1 MPLTFAASDEP
12 RRLSPVVLSATASS
26 PVRQRPGA
34 RRWTLALVGVAVLAL
49 AACGDKKA
57 PAAAPAAPTVGY
69 LTVVV
74 QTQGLTTELAGR
86 TRASQSAEVRPQV
99 SGILQKRLFI
109 EGSVVKAGQPLYQID
124 ARTLEATVKSAEAAL
139 AKSRA
144 SAQTARTN
152 AERNAELVKID
163 AISRQVFDESQAQVA
178 QSAADVAV
186 AQAALENAR
195 INLQYSRIVAPIGG
209 QIDLSAVLPGSLV
222 TANQA
227 QALTTISQLDPI
239 HVDITQSSS
248 ELLELRRQWQAG
260 TFGKVEAGGAPVRLA
275 LEDGSRYPHAGKLQ
289 FTGATV
295 SQTTGAITLRAVFP
309 NPDRL
314 LMPGMYVRARLSTGE
329 ASDAIVLPQQAV
341 QRDPAGKPS
350 VQLLNADN
358 KIEKR
363 PIRLGQALGAQWLVL
378 EGLKAGDRV
387 MVEGFQKARVGQT
400 VTPLAM
406 RMEGNRVVEDK
417 PSASTGQGG
426 PAGQGG
432 QAGQIPAASA
442 PPKP

>member
-1 MPLTFAASDEP
+1 MPLTLAASDEP
-12 RRLSPVVLSATASS
+12 RRLPSVALSATASS

-99 SGILQKRLFI
+99 SGILQKRLFT

-378 EGLKAGDRV
+378 EGLKTGDRV

>member
-12 RRLSPVVLSATASS
+12 RRVSPVALSATAPS
-26 PVRQRPGA
+26 PVRQRPGT
-34 RRWTLALVGVAVLAL
+34 RRWTLALVGAAVLAL

-57 PAAAPAAPTVGY
+57 PAAAPAAPSVGY

-74 QTQGLTTELAGR
+74 QAQGLSTELAGR

-99 SGILQKRLFI
+99 SGILQKRLFT

-406 RMEGNRVVEDK
+406 RVEGNRVVEDK
-417 PSASTGQGG
+417 PTASTGQGG

>member
-12 RRLSPVVLSATASS
+12 RRVPPVALSATAPS

-34 RRWTLALVGVAVLAL
+34 RRWTLALVAAAVLAL

-57 PAAAPAAPTVGY
+57 PAAAPAAPSVGY

-74 QTQGLTTELAGR
+74 QAQGLSTELAGR

-99 SGILQKRLFI
+99 SGILQKRLFT

-406 RMEGNRVVEDK
+406 RVEGNRVVEDK
-417 PSASTGQGG
+417 PTASTGQGG

-432 QAGQIPAASA
+432 QAGQLPAASA

>member
-1 MPLTFAASDEP
+1 MPLTTPVPFRLP
-12 RRLSPVVLSATASS
+12 RSLACGLLVATA
-26 PVRQRPGA
+26 
-34 RRWTLALVGVAVLAL
+34 LALV
-49 AACGDKKA
+49 ACGDKKA
-57 PAAAPAAPTVGY
+57 PAAAPAAPSVGY
-69 LTVVV
+69 LAVVL
-74 QTQGLTTELAGR
+74 QTQGLHTELAGR

-99 SGILQKRLFI
+99 SGILQKRLFT
-109 EGSVVKAGQPLYQID
+109 EGAVVKAGQPLYEID

-139 AKSRA
+139 AKARA
-144 SAQTARTN
+144 TAQTARTN

-178 QSAADVAV
+178 QSTADVAV

-195 INLQYSRIVAPIGG
+195 INLQYSRITAPISG
-209 QIDLSAVLPGSLV
+209 QTELSVVLPGALV

-239 HVDITQSSS
+239 HVDITQSSA

-260 TFGKVEAGGAPVRLA
+260 VFGKVESSGAPVRLA
-275 LEDGSRYPHAGKLQ
+275 LEDGSVYPHAGKLQ

-309 NPDRL
+309 NPERL
-314 LMPGMYVRARLSTGE
+314 LMPGMYVRARLATGE
-329 ASDAIVLPQQAV
+329 SSEAIVLPQQAV

-350 VQLLNADN
+350 VQLINAEN

-378 EGLKAGDRV
+378 DGLKAGERV
-387 MVEGFQKARVGQT
+387 MVDGFQKARVGQT
-400 VTPLAM
+400 VTPVAM
-406 RMEGNRVVEDK
+406 RVDGSRVVE
-417 PSASTGQGG
+417 AQAAA
-426 PAGQGG
+426 PAGQ
-432 QAGQIPAASA
+432 APAASA

>member
-1 MPLTFAASDEP
+1 MPLTTFVSPRLTRPLACGLVVAA
-12 RRLSPVVLSATASS
+12 A
-26 PVRQRPGA
+26 
-34 RRWTLALVGVAVLAL
+34 LAL

-57 PAAAPAAPTVGY
+57 PAAAPAAPSVGY
-69 LTVVV
+69 LTVVL
-74 QTQGLTTELAGR
+74 QTQGLHTELAGR

-99 SGILQKRLFI
+99 SGILQQRLFT
-109 EGSVVKAGQPLYQID
+109 EGAVVKAGQPLYQID
-124 ARTLEATVKSAEAAL
+124 ARTLEATVKSTEAAL
-139 AKSRA
+139 ARARA

-195 INLQYSRIVAPIGG
+195 INLQYSRITAPISG
-209 QIDLSAVLPGSLV
+209 QTELSVVLPGSLV

-239 HVDITQSSS
+239 HVDITQSSA

-260 TFGKVEAGGAPVRLA
+260 LFGKVEGSGAPVRLA

-314 LMPGMYVRARLSTGE
+314 LMPGMYVRAQLATGE
-329 ASDAIVLPQQAV
+329 SSEAIVLPQQAV

-350 VQLLNADN
+350 VQLINAEN

-387 MVEGFQKARVGQT
+387 MVDGFQKARVGQA
-400 VTPLAM
+400 VTPVAM
-406 RMEGNRVVEDK
+406 RMNGSRVVE
-417 PSASTGQGG
+417 AQAAA
-426 PAGQGG
+426 PAGQ
-432 QAGQIPAASA
+432 AAVASA

>member
-1 MPLTFAASDEP
+1 MPLTTSVPSRLP
-12 RRLSPVVLSATASS
+12 RP
-26 PVRQRPGA
+26 
-34 RRWTLALVGVAVLAL
+34 LACGLLVAAVLAL

-57 PAAAPAAPTVGY
+57 PAAAPPPPSVGY
-69 LTVVV
+69 LNVVL
-74 QTQGLTTELAGR
+74 QTQGLHTELAGR

-99 SGILQKRLFI
+99 SGILQKRLFT
-109 EGSVVKAGQPLYQID
+109 EGAVVKAGQPLYEID
-124 ARTLEATVKSAEAAL
+124 ARTLEATARSAEAAL
-139 AKSRA
+139 AKARA
-144 SAQTARTN
+144 TAQTARTN

-186 AQAALENAR
+186 AQASLENAR
-195 INLQYSRIVAPIGG
+195 INLQYSRISAPISG
-209 QIDLSAVLPGSLV
+209 QTELSVVLPGALV

-239 HVDITQSSS
+239 HVDITQSSA

-260 TFGKVEAGGAPVRLA
+260 VFGKVEGSGAPVRLM

-289 FTGATV
+289 FTGAAV

-309 NPDRL
+309 NPDRV
-314 LMPGMYVRARLSTGE
+314 LMPGMYVRAQLATGE
-329 ASDAIVLPQQAV
+329 SSEAIVLPQQAV

-350 VQLLNADN
+350 VQLINAEN

-387 MVEGFQKARVGQT
+387 MVDGFQKARVGQA
-400 VTPLAM
+400 VTPVAM
-406 RMEGNRVVEDK
+406 RMNGSRVVE
-417 PSASTGQGG
+417 AQAAA
-426 PAGQGG
+426 PAGQ
-432 QAGQIPAASA
+432 AAAASA

>member
-1 MPLTFAASDEP
+1 MPLTFVSSGVP
-12 RRLSPVVLSATASS
+12 GRVTPVPVVVSS
-26 PVRQRPGA
+26 RPARPPGA
-34 RRWTLALVGVAVLAL
+34 RRWAWALLVLALFGL
-49 AACGDKKA
+49 AACGDQKA
-57 PAAAPAAPTVGY
+57 PKAAPAAPPVGF
-69 LTVVV
+69 LTVVL
-74 QTQGLTTELAGR
+74 QSQGLHTELAGR

-99 SGILQKRLFI
+99 SGILQQRLFT
-109 EGSVVKAGQPLYQID
+109 EGATVKAGQPLYQID

-139 AKSRA
+139 AKARA

-222 TANQA
+222 TANQT

-239 HVDITQSSS
+239 HVDITQSSA

-260 TFGKVEAGGAPVRLA
+260 TFGKVEASGAPVRLA
-275 LEDGSRYPHAGKLQ
+275 LEDGSAYPHVGKLQ

-295 SQTTGAITLRAVFP
+295 GQSTGAITLRAVFP

-314 LMPGMYVRARLSTGE
+314 LMPGMYVRARLATGE
-329 ASDAIVLPQQAV
+329 ASQAIVLPQQAV

-350 VQLLNADN
+350 VQLINADN

-363 PIRLGQALGAQWLVL
+363 AIRLGQALGAQWLVL
-378 EGLKAGDRV
+378 DGLKAGDRV
-387 MVEGFQKARVGQT
+387 MVDGFQKARVGQA
-400 VTPLAM
+400 VTPVAM
-406 RMEGNRVVEDK
+406 RVDGNRVVEAQ
-417 PSASTGQGG
+417 SAA
-426 PAGQGG
+426 PAGQS
-432 QAGQIPAASA
+432 PSA
-442 PPKP
+442 TPPKP

>member
-1 MPLTFAASDEP
+1 MPLTFVASDVPARQP
-12 RRLSPVVLSATASS
+12 R
-26 PVRQRPGA
+26 A
-34 RRWTLALVGVAVLAL
+34 RRWAWALVGAAVFGL

-57 PAAAPAAPTVGY
+57 PSAAPAAPPVGV
-69 LTVVV
+69 LTVVL
-74 QTQGLTTELAGR
+74 QSQGLHTELAGR

-99 SGILQKRLFI
+99 SGILQKRLFT
-109 EGSVVKAGQPLYQID
+109 EGAMVKAGQPLYQID
-124 ARTLEATVKSAEAAL
+124 ARTLEAAAKSAEAAL
-139 AKSRA
+139 AKARA

-195 INLQYSRIVAPIGG
+195 INLQYTRISAPISG

-222 TANQA
+222 TANQT

-239 HVDITQSSS
+239 HVDITQSSA

-260 TFGKVEAGGAPVRLA
+260 TFGKVEAGGAPVRLT
-275 LEDGSRYPHAGKLQ
+275 LEDGSAYPHAGKLQ

-295 SQTTGAITLRAVFP
+295 GQSTGAITLRAVFP

-314 LMPGMYVRARLSTGE
+314 LMPGMYVRARLATGE
-329 ASDAIVLPQQAV
+329 SSNAIVLPQQAV

-350 VQLLNADN
+350 VQARQRRQQDRETPHPPGPGPGRPVAGAGWPEGRRPRDGRRLPEGPRGPDRNAPGDAPGSQP
-358 KIEKR
+358 R
-363 PIRLGQALGAQWLVL
+363 GGRQACRTGPGGRCPAQALSA
-378 EGLKAGDRV
+378 
-387 MVEGFQKARVGQT
+387 
-400 VTPLAM
+400 AM
-406 RMEGNRVVEDK
+406 
-417 PSASTGQGG
+417 G
-426 PAGQGG
+426 PRRPG
-432 QAGQIPAASA
+432 
-442 PPKP
+442 

>member
-1 MPLTFAASDEP
+1 MPLTFVSSRAVRPP
-12 RRLSPVVLSATASS
+12 RR
-26 PVRQRPGA
+26 A
-34 RRWTLALVGVAVLAL
+34 RRWSWVLLGAAIFGL
-49 AACGDKKA
+49 AACGDQKA
-57 PAAAPAAPTVGY
+57 PGAAPAAPPVGF
-69 LTVVV
+69 LTVVLK
-74 QTQGLTTELAGR
+74 TQGLHTELAGR

-99 SGILQKRLFI
+99 SGILQKRLFT
-109 EGSVVKAGQPLYQID
+109 EGATVKAGQPLYQID
-124 ARTLEATVKSAEAAL
+124 ARSLEAAAKSAEAAL
-139 AKSRA
+139 AKARA

-195 INLQYSRIVAPIGG
+195 INLQYSRITAPIGG

-222 TANQA
+222 TANQV

-239 HVDITQSSS
+239 HVDITQSSA
-248 ELLELRRQWQAG
+248 ELLALRRQWQAG

-275 LEDGSRYPHAGKLQ
+275 LEDGSAYPHAGKLQ

-295 SQTTGAITLRAVFP
+295 GQSTGAITLRAVFP

-314 LMPGMYVRARLSTGE
+314 LMPGMYVRARLITGE
-329 ASDAIVLPQQAV
+329 ASEAIVLPQQAV

-350 VQLLNADN
+350 VQLINADN

-387 MVEGFQKARVGQT
+387 MVDGFQKARVGQT
-400 VTPLAM
+400 VTPLTM
-406 RMEGNRVVEDK
+406 RVEGNRVVEDK
-417 PSASTGQGG
+417 PA
-426 PAGQGG
+426 G
-432 QAGQIPAASA
+432 QAGQAPAAAA

>member
-1 MPLTFAASDEP
+1 M
-12 RRLSPVVLSATASS
+12 
-26 PVRQRPGA
+26 
-34 RRWTLALVGVAVLAL
+34 GVAALGL
-49 AACGDKKA
+49 AACGDQKA
-57 PAAAPAAPTVGY
+57 SSATPAAPPVGF
-69 LTVVV
+69 LTVVL
-74 QTQGLTTELAGR
+74 QTQGLHTELAGR

-99 SGILQKRLFI
+99 SGILQKRLFT
-109 EGSVVKAGQPLYQID
+109 EGATVKAGQPLYQID
-124 ARTLEATVKSAEAAL
+124 ARTLEAAVKSAEAAL
-139 AKSRA
+139 ARARA

-186 AQAALENAR
+186 AQAALDNAQ

-209 QIDLSAVLPGSLV
+209 QIDLSVVLPGSLV

-239 HVDITQSSS
+239 HVDITQSSA

-260 TFGKVEAGGAPVRLA
+260 TFGKVEASGAPVRLA
-275 LEDGSRYPHAGKLQ
+275 LEDGSAYPHAGKLQ

-295 SQTTGAITLRAVFP
+295 GQSTGAITLRAVFP
-309 NPDRL
+309 NPERL
-314 LMPGMYVRARLSTGE
+314 LMPGMYVRARLATGE
-329 ASDAIVLPQQAV
+329 SGEAIVLPQQAL

-350 VQLLNADN
+350 VQLINADN

-363 PIRLGQALGAQWLVL
+363 PVRLGQALGAQWLVL

-387 MVEGFQKARVGQT
+387 MVDGFQKARVGQT
-400 VTPLAM
+400 VTPVAM
-406 RMEGNRVVEDK
+406 RLDGSRVVEAQ
-417 PSASTGQGG
+417 PSA
-426 PAGQGG
+426 PAGQ
-432 QAGQIPAASA
+432 APEASA
-442 PPKP
+442 APKP

>member
-1 MPLTFAASDEP
+1 MPQTPVPADVARPSNPGPLTF
-12 RRLSPVVLSATASS
+12 SPTTGQALGLRWSWLLIGATA
-26 PVRQRPGA
+26 
-34 RRWTLALVGVAVLAL
+34 LAL
-49 AACGDKKA
+49 AGCGEKKA
-57 PAAAPAAPTVGY
+57 PAAAPAAPSVGY
-69 LTVVV
+69 LSVVL
-74 QTQGLTTELAGR
+74 QTQALDTELSGR

-99 SGILQKRLFI
+99 SGILQKRLFT
-109 EGSVVKAGQPLYQID
+109 EGATVKAGQPLYQID
-124 ARTLEATVKSAEAAL
+124 ARTLQAATQSAEAAL
-139 AKSRA
+139 ARA
-144 SAQTARTN
+144 RATAQTARTN

-195 INLQYSRIVAPIGG
+195 INLQYSRILAPISG
-209 QIDLSAVLPGSLV
+209 QTDLSAVLPGSLV

-239 HVDITQSSS
+239 LVDITQSSA

-260 TFGKVEAGGAPVRLA
+260 AFGKVEARGAPVRLA
-275 LEDGSRYPHAGKLQ
+275 LEDGSLYPHTGTLQ

-309 NPDRL
+309 NPDQV

-329 ASDAIVLPQQAV
+329 TNEAIVLPQQAV

-350 VQLLNADN
+350 VQVLNADN

-363 PIRLGQALGAQWLVL
+363 PIRLGQALGTRWLVL
-378 EGLKAGDRV
+378 EGLKAGERV
-387 MVEGFQKARVGQT
+387 MVDGFQKARVGQV
-400 VTPLAM
+400 VTPVAM
-406 RMEGNRVVEDK
+406 RMEGNRVVEVS
-417 PSASTGQGG
+417 PAS
-426 PAGQGG
+426 PPNG
-432 QAGQIPAASA
+432 QAPASA

>member
-1 MPLTFAASDEP
+1 MPTHKPVPIPMPLTFVASDVPARQP
-12 RRLSPVVLSATASS
+12 R
-26 PVRQRPGA
+26 A
-34 RRWTLALVGVAVLAL
+34 RRWAWALVGAAVFGL

-57 PAAAPAAPTVGY
+57 PSAAPAAPPVGF
-69 LTVVV
+69 LTVVL
-74 QTQGLTTELAGR
+74 QAQGLHTELAGR

-99 SGILQKRLFI
+99 SGILQKRLFT
-109 EGSVVKAGQPLYQID
+109 EGATVKAGQPLYQID

-139 AKSRA
+139 AKARA

-178 QSAADVAV
+178 QSAADVGV

-195 INLQYSRIVAPIGG
+195 INLQYSRISAPISG

-222 TANQA
+222 TANQT

-239 HVDITQSSS
+239 HVDITQSSA

-260 TFGKVEAGGAPVRLA
+260 IFGKVEAGGAPVRLA
-275 LEDGSRYPHAGKLQ
+275 LEDGSAYPHAGKLQ

-295 SQTTGAITLRAVFP
+295 GQSTGAITLRAVFP

-314 LMPGMYVRARLSTGE
+314 LMPGMYVRARLATG
-329 ASDAIVLPQQAV
+329 ASSNAIVLPQQAV

-350 VQLLNADN
+350 VQLINADN

-387 MVEGFQKARVGQT
+387 MVDGFQKARVGQA
-400 VTPLAM
+400 VTPVPM
-406 RMEGNRVVEDK
+406 RLEGSRVVEAQ
-417 PSASTGQGG
+417 SAA
-426 PAGQGG
+426 PAGQ
-432 QAGQIPAASA
+432 APAAAA

>member
-1 MPLTFAASDEP
+1 M
-12 RRLSPVVLSATASS
+12 SPVALSATAPS

-34 RRWTLALVGVAVLAL
+34 RRWTLALVGAAVLAL

-57 PAAAPAAPTVGY
+57 PAAAPAAPSVGY

-74 QTQGLTTELAGR
+74 QAQGLTTELAGR

-99 SGILQKRLFI
+99 SGILQKRLFT

-406 RMEGNRVVEDK
+406 RVEGNRVVEDK
-417 PSASTGQGG
+417 PTASTGQGG

>member
-12 RRLSPVVLSATASS
+12 RRVPPVALSATAPT
-26 PVRQRPGA
+26 PVRQGPGA
-34 RRWTLALVGVAVLAL
+34 RRWTLALVGAAVLAL

-57 PAAAPAAPTVGY
+57 PAAAPAAPSVGY

-74 QTQGLTTELAGR
+74 QAQGLSTELAGR

-99 SGILQKRLFI
+99 SGILQKRLFT

-139 AKSRA
+139 AKARA

-248 ELLELRRQWQAG
+248 ELLELDC
-260 TFGKVEAGGAPVRLA
+260 V
-275 LEDGSRYPHAGKLQ
+275 
-289 FTGATV
+289 
-295 SQTTGAITLRAVFP
+295 
-309 NPDRL
+309 
-314 LMPGMYVRARLSTGE
+314 MST
-329 ASDAIVLPQQAV
+329 
-341 QRDPAGKPS
+341 
-350 VQLLNADN
+350 
-358 KIEKR
+358 
-363 PIRLGQALGAQWLVL
+363 
-378 EGLKAGDRV
+378 
-387 MVEGFQKARVGQT
+387 
-400 VTPLAM
+400 
-406 RMEGNRVVEDK
+406 
-417 PSASTGQGG
+417 
-426 PAGQGG
+426 
-432 QAGQIPAASA
+432 
-442 PPKP
+442 

>member
-1 MPLTFAASDEP
+1 MRPTSVSSAVP
-12 RRLSPVVLSATASS
+12 RRVTTAPVMGSS
-26 PVRQRPGA
+26 RPARQAGA
-34 RRWTLALVGVAVLAL
+34 RRWAWVLLGAALFGL

-57 PAAAPAAPTVGY
+57 PGAAPAAPPVGV
-69 LTVVV
+69 LTVVL
-74 QTQGLTTELAGR
+74 QSQGLHTELAGR

-99 SGILQKRLFI
+99 SGILQKRLFT
-109 EGSVVKAGQPLYQID
+109 EGATVKAGQPLYQID

-139 AKSRA
+139 AKTRA

-186 AQAALENAR
+186 AQAALENSR
-195 INLQYSRIVAPIGG
+195 INLQYTRITAPIGG

-222 TANQA
+222 TANQT
-227 QALTTISQLDPI
+227 QALTTISQLDPV
-239 HVDITQSSS
+239 HVDITQSSA

-260 TFGKVEAGGAPVRLA
+260 TFGKVEASGAPVRLT
-275 LEDGSRYPHAGKLQ
+275 LEDGSAYPHAGKLQ

-295 SQTTGAITLRAVFP
+295 GQSTGAITLRAVFP

-314 LMPGMYVRARLSTGE
+314 LMPGMYVRARLATGE
-329 ASDAIVLPQQAV
+329 ASQAIVLPQQAV

-350 VQLLNADN
+350 VQLVNADN

-387 MVEGFQKARVGQT
+387 MVDGFQKARVGQT
-400 VTPLAM
+400 VTPMAM
-406 RMEGNRVVEDK
+406 RVEGNRVVEAQS
-417 PSASTGQGG
+417 SA
-426 PAGQGG
+426 PAGQ
-432 QAGQIPAASA
+432 APAAT

>member
-12 RRLSPVVLSATASS
+12 RRVPPVALSATAPS

-34 RRWTLALVGVAVLAL
+34 RRWTLALVGAAVLAL

-57 PAAAPAAPTVGY
+57 PAAAPAAPSVGY

-74 QTQGLTTELAGR
+74 QAQGLSTELAGR

-99 SGILQKRLFI
+99 SGILQKRLFT

-406 RMEGNRVVEDK
+406 RVEGNRVVEDK
-417 PSASTGQGG
+417 PAASTGQGG

>member
-1 MPLTFAASDEP
+1 MPLTLAASDEP
-12 RRLSPVVLSATASS
+12 RRLPSVALSATASS

-99 SGILQKRLFI
+99 SGILQKRLFT

>member
-1 MPLTFAASDEP
+1 MP
-12 RRLSPVVLSATASS
+12 LSPVSS
-26 PVRQRPGA
+26 PVPRQATTPTQVISASPVRPACA
-34 RRWTLALVGVAVLAL
+34 RRWPWLLAGVAALGL
-49 AACGDKKA
+49 AACGDQKA
-57 PAAAPAAPTVGY
+57 PGAPPAAPPVGF
-69 LTVVV
+69 LTVAL
-74 QTQGLTTELAGR
+74 QTQGLHTELAGR

-99 SGILQKRLFI
+99 SGILQKRLFT
-109 EGSVVKAGQPLYQID
+109 EGATVRAGQPLYQID
-124 ARTLEATVKSAEAAL
+124 ARTLGASVKSAEAAL
-139 AKSRA
+139 AKAKA

-186 AQAALENAR
+186 AQAALENAQ
-195 INLQYSRIVAPIGG
+195 INLQFSRIVAPIDG

-239 HVDITQSSS
+239 HVDITQSSA

-260 TFGKVEAGGAPVRLA
+260 TFGKVGASGAPVRLT
-275 LEDGSRYPHAGKLQ
+275 LEDGSAYPHAGQLQ

-295 SQTTGAITLRAVFP
+295 GQSTGAITLRAVFP

-329 ASDAIVLPQQAV
+329 SGEAIVLPQQAL

-350 VQLLNADN
+350 VQLINADN

-363 PIRLGQALGAQWLVL
+363 PIRLGQALDAQWLVL
-378 EGLKAGDRV
+378 DGLKAGDRV
-387 MVEGFQKARVGQT
+387 MVDGFQKARVGQA
-400 VTPLAM
+400 VTPVAM
-406 RMEGNRVVEDK
+406 RVDGNRVVEAQA
-417 PSASTGQGG
+417 SAS
-426 PAGQGG
+426 AGQA
-432 QAGQIPAASA
+432 QTAAA
-442 PPKP
+442 PKP

>member
-12 RRLSPVVLSATASS
+12 RRLPPVALSATASS

-99 SGILQKRLFI
+99 SGILQKRLFT

>member
-1 MPLTFAASDEP
+1 MP
-12 RRLSPVVLSATASS
+12 PVAQSATASS

-99 SGILQKRLFI
+99 SGILQKRLFT

-195 INLQYSRIVAPIGG
+195 INLQYSRILAPIGG

-260 TFGKVEAGGAPVRLA
+260 TFGKVESGGAPVRLA

>member
-1 MPLTFAASDEP
+1 MPLTFAVAPEVSRRGRAGGPFPASP
-12 RRLSPVVLSATASS
+12 PS
-26 PVRQRPGA
+26 GA
-34 RRWTLALVGVAVLAL
+34 RRWAWALVGAAVLGL
-49 AACGDKKA
+49 AACGDRKA
-57 PAAAPAAPTVGY
+57 PSAAPAAPPVGV
-69 LTVVV
+69 LTVVL
-74 QTQGLTTELAGR
+74 QSQGLHTELAGR

-99 SGILQKRLFI
+99 SGILQKRLFT
-109 EGSVVKAGQPLYQID
+109 EGATVKAGQPLYQID

-139 AKSRA
+139 AKTRA

-195 INLQYSRIVAPIGG
+195 INLQYSRITAPIGG

-222 TANQA
+222 TANQT

-239 HVDITQSSS
+239 LVDITQSSA

-275 LEDGSRYPHAGKLQ
+275 LEDGSAYPHAGKLQ

-295 SQTTGAITLRAVFP
+295 GQSTGAITLRAVFP

-314 LMPGMYVRARLSTGE
+314 LMPGMYVRARLATGE
-329 ASDAIVLPQQAV
+329 ASEAIVVPQQAV

-350 VQLLNADN
+350 VQLVNADN

-363 PIRLGQALGAQWLVL
+363 PIRLGQALGARWLVL

-387 MVEGFQKARVGQT
+387 MVDGFQKARVGQT
-400 VTPLAM
+400 VTPVAM
-406 RMEGNRVVEDK
+406 RMDGNRVVEAQ
-417 PSASTGQGG
+417 SAATAGA
-426 PAGQGG
+426 PAG
-432 QAGQIPAASA
+432 ASA
-442 PPKP
+442 VPPKP

>member
-1 MPLTFAASDEP
+1 MPLTTLVSPRLTRPLACGLVVAA
-12 RRLSPVVLSATASS
+12 A
-26 PVRQRPGA
+26 
-34 RRWTLALVGVAVLAL
+34 LAL

-57 PAAAPAAPTVGY
+57 PAAAPAAPSVGY
-69 LTVVV
+69 LTVVL
-74 QTQGLTTELAGR
+74 QTQGLHTELAGR

-99 SGILQKRLFI
+99 SGILQQRLFT
-109 EGSVVKAGQPLYQID
+109 EGAVVKAGQPLYQID
-124 ARTLEATVKSAEAAL
+124 ARTLEAAVKSTEAAL
-139 AKSRA
+139 ARARA

-195 INLQYSRIVAPIGG
+195 INLQYSRITAPISG
-209 QIDLSAVLPGSLV
+209 QTELSVVLPGALV

-239 HVDITQSSS
+239 HVDITQSSA

-260 TFGKVEAGGAPVRLA
+260 LFGKVEGSGAPVRLM

-295 SQTTGAITLRAVFP
+295 SQSTGAITLRAVFP

-314 LMPGMYVRARLSTGE
+314 LMPGMYVRAQLATGE
-329 ASDAIVLPQQAV
+329 SSEAIVLPQQAV

-350 VQLLNADN
+350 VQLINAEN

-387 MVEGFQKARVGQT
+387 MVDGFQKARVGQA
-400 VTPLAM
+400 VTPVAM
-406 RMEGNRVVEDK
+406 RMNGSRVVE
-417 PSASTGQGG
+417 AQAAA
-426 PAGQGG
+426 PAGQ
-432 QAGQIPAASA
+432 AAAASA

>member
-1 MPLTFAASDEP
+1 MPLTTPVTSRLP
-12 RRLSPVVLSATASS
+12 RL
-26 PVRQRPGA
+26 
-34 RRWTLALVGVAVLAL
+34 LAGGLLVAAVLAL
-49 AACGDKKA
+49 VACGDKKT
-57 PAAAPAAPTVGY
+57 PAAAPAAPPVGY
-69 LTVVV
+69 LAVVL
-74 QTQGLTTELAGR
+74 QTQGLHTELAGR

-99 SGILQKRLFI
+99 SGILQKRLFT
-109 EGSVVKAGQPLYQID
+109 EGAMVKAGQPLYQID
-124 ARTLEATVKSAEAAL
+124 SRTLEASVKSAEAAL
-139 AKSRA
+139 ARA
-144 SAQTARTN
+144 RATAQTARTN

-195 INLQYSRIVAPIGG
+195 INLQYSRITAPISG
-209 QIDLSAVLPGSLV
+209 QTELSVVLPGALV

-260 TFGKVEAGGAPVRLA
+260 VFGKVESSGAPVRLA
-275 LEDGSRYPHAGKLQ
+275 LEDGSQYPHAGKLQ

-314 LMPGMYVRARLSTGE
+314 LMPGMYVRAQLATGE
-329 ASDAIVLPQQAV
+329 SSEAIVLPQQAV

-350 VQLLNADN
+350 VQIINAEN

-363 PIRLGQALGAQWLVL
+363 PIRLGQALGSQWLVL

-387 MVEGFQKARVGQT
+387 MVDGFQKARVGQA
-400 VTPLAM
+400 VTPVAM
-406 RMEGNRVVEDK
+406 RMNGNRVVEDK
-417 PSASTGQGG
+417 PAT
-426 PAGQGG
+426 PAGQ
-432 QAGQIPAASA
+432 APAASA
-442 PPKP
+442 APKP

>member
-1 MPLTFAASDEP
+1 MRPTSVSSAVP
-12 RRLSPVVLSATASS
+12 RRVTTAPVMGSS
-26 PVRQRPGA
+26 RPARQAGA
-34 RRWTLALVGVAVLAL
+34 RRWAWVLLGAALCGL

-57 PAAAPAAPTVGY
+57 PGAAPAAPPVGV
-69 LTVVV
+69 LTVVL
-74 QTQGLTTELAGR
+74 QSQGLHTELAGR

-99 SGILQKRLFI
+99 SGILQKRLFT
-109 EGSVVKAGQPLYQID
+109 EGATVKAGQPLYQID
-124 ARTLEATVKSAEAAL
+124 ARTLEASVKSAEAAL
-139 AKSRA
+139 AKARA

-195 INLQYSRIVAPIGG
+195 INLQYTRITAPIGG

-222 TANQA
+222 TANQT

-239 HVDITQSSS
+239 HVDITQSSA

-260 TFGKVEAGGAPVRLA
+260 TFGKVEASGAPVRLT
-275 LEDGSRYPHAGKLQ
+275 LEDGSAYPHAGKLQ
-289 FTGATV
+289 FTGANV
-295 SQTTGAITLRAVFP
+295 GQSTGAITLRAVFP

-314 LMPGMYVRARLSTGE
+314 LMPGMYVRARLATGE
-329 ASDAIVLPQQAV
+329 ASQAIVLPQQAV

-350 VQLLNADN
+350 VQLVNADN

-387 MVEGFQKARVGQT
+387 MVDGFQKARVGQT
-400 VTPLAM
+400 VTPMAM
-406 RMEGNRVVEDK
+406 RVEGNRVVEAQS
-417 PSASTGQGG
+417 SA
-426 PAGQGG
+426 PAGQ
-432 QAGQIPAASA
+432 APAAT